1 MINSICKHNCP
12 SCYAKPVCQVRA
24 TLDQQGSIYV
34 DTEKCIGCGCCRTAC
49 ITFSLDEALKEK
61 TVEWLKGEG

>member
-1 MINSICKHNCP
+1 MINSICKHNCA
-12 SCYAKPVCQVRA
+12 SCFAI
-24 TLDQQGSIYV
+24 LDQQGSIYV

-49 ITFSLDEALKEK
+49 ITFSNDEALKEK